1 MTGADNNIE
10 KKIERM
16 NFKGS
21 AEMHKRILDDALYE
35 QAQASPGVWRII
47 MKNRIIKLAVAAAII
62 FAILISI
69 SQFNGS
75 IDSTGVAWAELV
87 EMVEQSH
94 DEYYGELLLA
104 MEEKD
109 AEKATYYADALSEF
123 WQGLNMLSELRLDPT
138 TQFQSDD
145 PLKLIREMMFYEDID
160 EQQMQ
165 QIFLGHAS
173 DFIGWLSEIE
183 DKAWIYETVH
193 VCKQLEEYAEEIR
206 EPGRHPEIDFS
217 YAEHCLPSFIAYC
230 EWFEQLPW
238 NNPEQ
243 VMTPA
248 ILLTG
253 IVRDLEVAR
262 RELEALQIRGVDR
275 YVKRC
280 IEQAEKNVLDLDTK
294 IKLNATKKQW
304 DLCRQLNQM
313 IDELSGLI
321 AYATIASG
329 DIRQNNEFHD
339 PERVYDVLTGEF
351 NNKGPF
357 VDYYIKRTD
366 QTLNLCKQ
374 LLSEYEPIR

>member
-1 MTGADNNIE
+1 MT
-10 KKIERM
+10 
-16 NFKGS
+16 
-21 AEMHKRILDDALYE
+21 
-35 QAQASPGVWRII
+35 
-47 MKNRIIKLAVAAAII
+47 
-62 FAILISI
+62 
-69 SQFNGS
+69 
-75 IDSTGVAWAELV
+75 T
-87 EMVEQSH
+87 
-94 DEYYGELLLA
+94 
-104 MEEKD
+104 
-109 AEKATYYADALSEF
+109 
-123 WQGLNMLSELRLDPT
+123 
-138 TQFQSDD
+138 
-145 PLKLIREMMFYEDID
+145 
-160 EQQMQ
+160 
-165 QIFLGHAS
+165 
-173 DFIGWLSEIE
+173 
-183 DKAWIYETVH
+183 
-193 VCKQLEEYAEEIR
+193 
-206 EPGRHPEIDFS
+206 
-217 YAEHCLPSFIAYC
+217 
-230 EWFEQLPW
+230 
-238 NNPEQ
+238 
-243 VMTPA
+243 A

-357 VDYYIKRTD
+357 VDYYIERID

-374 LLSEYEPIR
+374 LLSEFESIQ

>member
-193 VCKQLEEYAEEIR
+193 VCKQLE
-206 EPGRHPEIDFS
+206 
-217 YAEHCLPSFIAYC
+217 
-230 EWFEQLPW
+230 
-238 NNPEQ
+238 
-243 VMTPA
+243 
-248 ILLTG
+248 
-253 IVRDLEVAR
+253 
-262 RELEALQIRGVDR
+262 
-275 YVKRC
+275 
-280 IEQAEKNVLDLDTK
+280 
-294 IKLNATKKQW
+294 
-304 DLCRQLNQM
+304 
-313 IDELSGLI
+313 
-321 AYATIASG
+321 
-329 DIRQNNEFHD
+329 
-339 PERVYDVLTGEF
+339 
-351 NNKGPF
+351 
-357 VDYYIKRTD
+357 
-366 QTLNLCKQ
+366 
-374 LLSEYEPIR
+374 